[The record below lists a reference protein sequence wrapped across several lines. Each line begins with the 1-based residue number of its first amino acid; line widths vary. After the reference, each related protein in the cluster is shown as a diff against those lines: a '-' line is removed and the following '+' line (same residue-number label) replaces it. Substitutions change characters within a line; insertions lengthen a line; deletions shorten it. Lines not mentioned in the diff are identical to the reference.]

1 MTRRNLLPIE
11 KRLAA
16 MPTGSGEGCGQ
27 SRARQLIADKN
38 VSAAMNFET
47 IHDHSED
54 ALKNDHSNCG
64 AQARQ
69 VFNQGLSAHLRLG
82 A

>member
-1 MTRRNLLPIE
+1 MTRRNLLPI
-11 KRLAA
+11 KKQLDVMPIGGGGRLR
-16 MPTGSGEGCGQ
+16 Q

-54 ALKNDHSNCG
+54 PRENDHSNCG
-64 AQARQ
+64 AQAWQ
-69 VFNQGLSAHLRLG
+69 VFNQGLSAYLWLG